1 MKTNIITL
9 KRLKKDGTL
18 DASVSERIAEML
30 RAGKPVVAP
39 VDFMYGFLSKD
50 RRTVRELVKRRGEV
64 RSSESVCIISSFKML
79 DNVASI
85 GKFEFD
91 FLHRIWPGEITVVMK
106 SAVKKDRSVMVR
118 MPRSH
123 YTQDIIERTGIP
135 LFYVPLVDSRN
146 ASVYRRKDIVSSL
159 DGKID
164 LMLIIDELCREH
176 TPPSIIDISGGSLEI
191 LSEGRV
197 SAEEIKSLYFL
208 GKDDQAL

>member
-18 DASVSERIAEML
+18 DASISETVAEII
-30 RAGKPVVAP
+30 RSGKPVLMP
-39 VDFMYGFLSKD
+39 VDFMYGFLGKNE
-50 RRTVRELVKRRGEV
+50 RIIHGVVKRRVDGMSGKCV
-64 RSSESVCIISSFKML
+64 RIISSFKML
-79 DNVASI
+79 DEIASV

-91 FLHRIWPGEITVVMK
+91 FLHRIWPGEITVFMK
-106 SAVKKDRSVMVR
+106 GVEEHNPSIPVR

-135 LFYVPLVDSRN
+135 LFFLPLLDHHD
-146 ASVYRRKDIVSSL
+146 APLYRRKEIIASF

-164 LMLIIDELCREH
+164 CMLIVDELCREH
-176 TPPSIIDISGGSLEI
+176 TPPSVVDISSGGLEI

-208 GKDDQAL
+208 GKGDQVL